1 VNRNRPQKE
10 NAIMGE
16 RKDYGYAKSKYL
28 RAEDLVGKTV
38 RVVISNVEDIEFDK
52 GLKPVLSFE
61 NKQKTLPVNASN
73 FDTLAAAIS
82 PRTQDWVG
90 HTITLKGE
98 KVRFKG
104 QLVDSIKVS
113 VPAQTKPKESKQT
126 KTDDFDDGIPDFA
139 A

>member
-1 VNRNRPQKE
+1 VTNRNRPQKE

-38 RVVISNVEDIEFDK
+38 RVVFDK

-113 VPAQTKPKESKQT
+113 VPAQTKPKEPKQT